1 MFTYLKYISIYI
13 YKHTCVYIY
22 KQMYI
27 YIDIYFHI
35 YTYIAYE
42 HSLSP
47 QAQDK
52 GILIGIKMDK
62 VSPAPLSSESV
73 SFRFKN
79 KCFAEV

>member
-1 MFTYLKYISIYI
+1 
-13 YKHTCVYIY
+13 
-22 KQMYI
+22 MYI

-79 KCFAEV
+79 KCFAEVWSSFEEGSHFRLIGSHVTQL